1 MKLLNTL
8 QDLYDYKKQVQ
19 LQKKA
24 LEDSTGISELEKM
37 NLHSCYDYQIGI
49 CDAKLTGR
57 KLGTFIENPV

>member
-1 MKLLNTL
+1 MKPLNTL

-57 KLGTFIENPV
+57 KQETFKEIPV